1 MNQKSL
7 EERIRRRAYQMWLE
21 EGKPEGRAD
30 DHWDKASELIAIED
44 GQLGTLKPVET
55 TRSEPIEAVT
65 NQAEFPTLTDQG
77 EQQWPQPPTADK

>member
-21 EGKPEGRAD
+21 EGKPEGRAE

-44 GQLGTLKPVET
+44 GQLSTLKPVET

-77 EQQWPQPPTADK
+77 EQQWPQPPTVDK